1 MTNNLERRQSSR
13 KRFEN
18 LLYVEVE
25 PGNGGMVL
33 NLSEQGFGFRAVKR
47 VRPNSEVK
55 FAFNLDEKRQVDG
68 RGRLEWSDKEGRVA
82 GVQFTEVSEEFRS
95 EMRNWMANGV
105 EYPIQSAG
113 PGPSSSLPA
122 MAMPNGDHASAY

>member
-1 MTNNLERRQSSR
+1 MTNHLDRRQSPR

-47 VRPNSEVK
+47 VRTKQEVK
-55 FAFNLDEKRQVDG
+55 FAFNLDEKRRVEG

-82 GVQFTEVSEEFRS
+82 GVQFTEVSDEFLGA
-95 EMRNWMANGV
+95 MRNWMASAV
-105 EYPIQSAG
+105 EYPMQSAG
-113 PGPSSSLPA
+113 PGPGSSV
-122 MAMPNGDHASAY
+122 

>member
-1 MTNNLERRQSSR
+1 MTYHLERRQSPR

-33 NLSEQGFGFRAVKR
+33 NLSEQGFGFRAVRR
-47 VRPNSEVK
+47 VRPKEEVK
-55 FAFNLDEKRQVDG
+55 FAFNLDERRRLEG

-82 GVQFTEVSEEFRS
+82 GVQFTDVSDEFRS
-95 EMRNWMANGV
+95 EMREWMAKAV
-105 EYPIQSAG
+105 EYPMQG
-113 PGPSSSLPA
+113 LTGPSSSVPTPVTA
-122 MAMPNGDHASAY
+122 GNGNNNSPE